1 MRAGYAVC
9 RALCQATTIFMFRT
23 RLFGME
29 NVPKTGPVLLVC
41 NHQSYLDPVLVT
53 HALPREG
60 HYMARDTLFR
70 GGPFDRLI
78 RYLNAYPVRRG
89 EADLTAMKETLR
101 RLKNDALVTV
111 FPEATR
117 TLDGSIAPMRPGV
130 VLLAKKAKA
139 PIVPTLIL
147 GAFEAWPRQAKL
159 PHPKPILIAY
169 DPPILP
175 EQMRETPDDET
186 IATVRDRLEALR
198 TRYVGHPMFGAR
210 TQG

>member
-1 MRAGYAVC
+1 MRPVWRVLRWCCQAVC
-9 RALCQATTIFMFRT
+9 LLLCRVRVHHIKR
-23 RLFGME
+23 
-29 NVPKTGPVLLVC
+29 VPVSGGLLIVS
-41 NHQSYLDPVLVT
+41 NHQSFLDPVLLT
-53 HALPREG
+53 MAPSREF